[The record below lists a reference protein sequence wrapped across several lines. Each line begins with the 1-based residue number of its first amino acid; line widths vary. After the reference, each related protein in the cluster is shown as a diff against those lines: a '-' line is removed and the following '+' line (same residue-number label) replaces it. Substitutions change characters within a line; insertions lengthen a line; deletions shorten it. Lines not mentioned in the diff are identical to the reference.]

1 MHVKYIN
8 CNSISYRR
16 FLIWEV
22 CNCLS
27 VQSCMTR
34 VNMLIDLCSHFG
46 GFELNWQSPTFN
58 QLYALNSFVS
68 QKMLLVYQLYIIMI
82 CIPNF
87 NVFSATYLVPRWG
100 SVICSREVKGLPLFS
115 RQHVCATLPIIISP
129 CTVKVIF
136 LRYLK
141 AKIGFIMVRRTT
153 SCSPNRYKSE
163 NSAWDRGARFTT

>member
-1 MHVKYIN
+1 M
-8 CNSISYRR
+8 
-16 FLIWEV
+16 LQP
-22 CNCLS
+22 CLS

-68 QKMLLVYQLYIIMI
+68 QKMLY
-82 CIPNF
+82 
-87 NVFSATYLVPRWG
+87 TYLVSRWG
-100 SVICSREVKGLPLFS
+100 SVICSREVKGLPLSS